1 MGDKDFITMLDEQEA
16 DRMKLL
22 YDKSVIWRHFKGNI
36 YRVLCIANHTEH
48 KGTFVIYKRIREDGT
63 LADHVCARPIGMFL
77 SHVDLE
83 KYPDAT
89 QTFRFEAIKEEEY
102 ENNKN

>member
-1 MGDKDFITMLDEQEA
+1 MEDKDFSTMLEEEEKN
-16 DRMKLL
+16 RFKLL
-22 YDKSVIWRHFKGNI
+22 FDKNIVWKHFKGNI
-36 YRVLCIANHTEH
+36 YKVLCIANHTEH
-48 KGTFVIYKRIREDGT
+48 KGTFVIYQRIKEDGT
-63 LADHVCARPIGMFL
+63 LCNYVCARPIKVFL
-77 SHVDLE
+77 SPVDLE

>member
-1 MGDKDFITMLDEQEA
+1 MEDKDFSTMLEEQFVN
-16 DRMKLL
+16 RTNLL

-36 YRVLCIANHTEH
+36 YRILCIANHTEH
-48 KGTFVIYKRIREDGT
+48 RETLVIYQRIRDDGT
-63 LADHVCARPIGMFL
+63 LTRHVCARPVKMFL
-77 SHVDLE
+77 STVDLE